1 MGAEKVS
8 GRRYIGAGL
17 LLFLEE
23 AVNLEPVRAAAVT
36 GTALRHA
43 HQEAFSE
50 AARFAGG
57 AILLVDDAL
66 AVVLA
71 LGDGADVVVGAT
83 EERLKQGTPLKIYSR
98 EKIYY
103 DNQKVLK

>member
-1 MGAEKVS
+1 MGAEEVS
-8 GRRYIGAGL
+8 GCGYVGARL

-23 AVNLEPVRAAAVT
+23 AMDLEPVGAAAVA

-50 AARFAGG
+50 AARFASC
-57 AILLVDDAL
+57 AVLLVDDAL

-71 LGDGADVVVGAT
+71 FGYGADVVVGAT
-83 EERLKQGTPLKIYSR
+83 EERLEQEIWLNK
-98 EKIYY
+98 
-103 DNQKVLK
+103 